1 MKASRGVTGDEEREA
16 RWLASRPAKRR
27 KNRVAL
33 VALVVVAALVGGGLV
48 YAYQQS
54 EQTRDCTIESLGTNA
69 PRRDHARVVFV
80 TPECGRIRVQGELP
94 RVVDPNCYWNNFKV
108 GGRYE
113 MTTIGFDG
121 APFRALRQ
129 RLVGPLVLL
138 ESPPGAV
145 CSSDSW
151 YIEDE

>member
-1 MKASRGVTGDEEREA
+1 M
-16 RWLASRPAKRR
+16 
-27 KNRVAL
+27 
-33 VALVVVAALVGGGLV
+33 
-48 YAYQQS
+48 
-54 EQTRDCTIESLGTNA
+54 
-69 PRRDHARVVFV
+69 VFV
-80 TPECGRIRVQGELP
+80 TPECGRIAVRGELP
-94 RVVDPNCYWNNFKV
+94 RVVDPDCYWNNFTV

-129 RLVGPLVLL
+129 HLVGPLVLL

>member
-1 MKASRGVTGDEEREA
+1 MPR
-16 RWLASRPAKRR
+16 
-27 KNRVAL
+27 
-33 VALVVVAALVGGGLV
+33 
-48 YAYQQS
+48 
-54 EQTRDCTIESLGTNA
+54 GTNS

-80 TPECGRIRVQGELP
+80 TPECGRIAVRGELP
-94 RVVDPNCYWNNFKV
+94 RVVDPDCYWNNFTV

-121 APFRALRQ
+121 APFRVLRQ
-129 RLVGPLVLL
+129 HLVGPLVLL